1 MQLQRRDRSIPYILK
16 ELRQFLYVQSANHQS
31 VIYVLFLKIPSR
43 LKEKL
48 VKIYL
53 LSLSAPIHPDRNRP
67 EADPGPPGRVQ
78 GRDRRGGDPRHSR
91 GQNGERDR

>member
-1 MQLQRRDRSIPYILK
+1 MQPSTLSLCAFTNQSIIY
-16 ELRQFLYVQSANHQS
+16 EYVYNYMYCVNA
-31 VIYVLFLKIPSR
+31 I
-43 LKEKL
+43 KEKF
-48 VKIYL
+48 VKIHL